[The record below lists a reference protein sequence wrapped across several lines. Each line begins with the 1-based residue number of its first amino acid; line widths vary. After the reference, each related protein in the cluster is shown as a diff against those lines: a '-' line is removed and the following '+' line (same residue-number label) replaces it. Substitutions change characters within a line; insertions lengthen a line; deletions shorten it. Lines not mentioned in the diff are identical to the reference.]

1 MEAIGQLTGGIAHD
15 FNNLLTIILANAGCS
30 RAVRT
35 RRASGTH
42 RFGGDER
49 PADGESAARLR
60 APIPR
65 WPRVRPRRPTLNDLA
80 VVLRRVLPA
89 DIELLVFAD
98 EDLPEV
104 SADGHAVEQ
113 ILLNLVNNA
122 RDAMPHGGVLRL
134 ETSCSWLNDA
144 QRDVLGPGAA
154 TEYVCLAIDDTGEGM
169 DEATRQR
176 AFEPFFTTKAVGKGT
191 GLGLATVYGLV
202 KQHGGFV
209 QIDSAPGAGT
219 RLRVYFP
226 VADEA
231 AVRRRASGAHGA
243 PAVGGQETILVVE
256 DQAQLRRATVFTLE
270 RAGYTVLA
278 AADGIEALQLLRQ
291 HTEPID
297 LVFTDLVMSRLGGRG
312 LYQIDRREGRK
323 TPFLFTSGYAG
334 PGRGTEPLDPALPF
348 LPKPWT
354 SADLLARVRAP
365 WMGEEPPL

>member
-1 MEAIGQLTGGIAHD
+1 
-15 FNNLLTIILANAGCS
+15 
-30 RAVRT
+30 V
-35 RRASGTH
+35 
-42 RFGGDER
+42 
-49 PADGESAARLR
+49 
-60 APIPR
+60 
-65 WPRVRPRRPTLNDLA
+65 NDLA
-80 VVLRRVLPA
+80 LVLRRVLPA

-104 SADGHAVEQ
+104 SADGHAIEQ

-122 RDAMPHGGVLRL
+122 RDAMPDGGVMRL
-134 ETSCSWLNDA
+134 ETSCSWISDA
-144 QRDVLGPGAA
+144 QRDVLGPGA
-154 TEYVCLAIDDTGEGM
+154 TMEYVCLAVDDTGAGM

-176 AFEPFFTTKAVGKGT
+176 AFEPFFTTKPIGKGT

-231 AVRRRASGAHGA
+231 AARRRASGAS
-243 PAVGGQETILVVE
+243 PAIPAGGKETILVVE
-256 DQAQLRRATVFTLE
+256 DQAQLRRATVYTLE
-270 RAGYTVLA
+270 HAGYTVLS

-291 HTEPID
+291 HPEPID

-334 PGRGTEPLDPALPF
+334 AGRGEDAFDSTLPF

-354 SADLLARVRAP
+354 SADLLVRVRATLD
-365 WMGEEPPL
+365 GARSLRS

>member
-1 MEAIGQLTGGIAHD
+1 MVNQLLGFARRSTLALEPVHLGQL
-15 FNNLLTIILANAGCS
+15 
-30 RAVRT
+30 V
-35 RRASGTH
+35 
-42 RFGGDER
+42 
-49 PADGESAARLR
+49 
-60 APIPR
+60 
-65 WPRVRPRRPTLNDLA
+65 NDLA

-113 ILLNLVNNA
+113 VLLNLVNNA
-122 RDAMPHGGVLRL
+122 RDAMPQGGVLRL
-134 ETSCSWLNDA
+134 ETSCTWISDA

-154 TEYVCLAIDDTGEGM
+154 TEYVCLAVDDTGAGM

-176 AFEPFFTTKAVGKGT
+176 AFEPFFTTKPIGKGT
-191 GLGLATVYGLV
+191 GLGLATVYGLI

-226 VADEA
+226 VAEEA
-231 AVRRRASGAHGA
+231 SVRRRASGVHSA
-243 PAVGGQETILVVE
+243 PPVAGGKETILVVE
-256 DQAQLRRATVFTLE
+256 DQAQLRRATVYTLE
-270 RAGYTVLA
+270 HAGYTVLS

-291 HTEPID
+291 HSEPID
-297 LVFTDLVMSRLGGRG
+297 LVFTDLVMGRLGGRG

-334 PGRGTEPLDPALPF
+334 GGRGEDPIEATLPF

-354 SADLLARVRAP
+354 SSDLLARVRATLD
-365 WMGEEPPL
+365 GAKTLRS